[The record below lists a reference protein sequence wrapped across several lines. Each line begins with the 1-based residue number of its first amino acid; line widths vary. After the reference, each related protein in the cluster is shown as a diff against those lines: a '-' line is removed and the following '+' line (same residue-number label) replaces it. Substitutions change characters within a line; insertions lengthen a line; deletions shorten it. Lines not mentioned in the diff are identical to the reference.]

1 VSLYGQEPETTLLGA
16 FLSKVEHRSVIDVGA
31 ERGTFTAEM
40 LRAGAESV
48 HVLEPEP
55 ANVAALH
62 ERFDSDARVTVHG
75 VAASDADHPL
85 ELYMSTKPDGTPV
98 SFGHTVLNRA
108 STDEIAWPSTVTVEA
123 RSLRSLV
130 ETGELPRRVGILKV
144 DTEGH
149 DDAVLAGMGDLDCD
163 VVMVE
168 HWVDLPH
175 SLGPCPW
182 TLEQIASPLR
192 TRGFSH
198 FAVIQHR
205 SEFVILTWDD
215 GEIPAGHMGNVV
227 FLHERVVDRL
237 LPDIVTCASQL
248 AVGAVRVGEMYAAA
262 AVDRLELIERL
273 THG

>member
-1 VSLYGQEPETTLLGA
+1 VSLYGQEPETTLLAA
-16 FLSKVEHRSVIDVGA
+16 FLSKLEHRSVIDVGA
-31 ERGTFTAEM
+31 ERGTFTSEM

-48 HVLEPEP
+48 HVLEPES
-55 ANVAALH
+55 ANIAALH
-62 ERFDSDARVTVHG
+62 ERFDGDARVTVHG

-123 RSLRSLV
+123 RSLLSLV
-130 ETGELPRRVGILKV
+130 ETGGLPRRVGILKV

-149 DDAVLAGMGDLDCD
+149 DDVVLAGMGDLDSD
-163 VVMVE
+163 VIMVE

-198 FAVIQHR
+198 FAAIQHR

-227 FLHERVVDRL
+227 FLHDRVVDRL
-237 LPDIVTCASQL
+237 LPDVLTCASQL
-248 AVGAVRVGEMYAAA
+248 ALGAVGVGEMYAAA
-262 AVDRLELIERL
+262 AAERL
-273 THG
+273 ALVERLAQT